1 MPSTGGNKNML
12 RGTFSGRRIPRLPER
27 KRSMDWSERLKR
39 EKGWTFAPIP
49 AHRPWFARLRDRIFG
64 RADRDD
70 FGGSAR

>member
-1 MPSTGGNKNML
+1 
-12 RGTFSGRRIPRLPER
+12 
-27 KRSMDWSERLKR
+27 MDWSERLKR